1 MVHSLFQGHCKCDK
15 QISSWSMLQIRR
27 RCIASFKVSD
37 CSHHTVLPIRFPE
50 PSESRSLRAHRTPG
64 ALRIR
69 RRCIAS
75 FEVCECNKQISSQSM
90 VWIRR
95 RCIAS
100 FKVSDCTHHTVLPI
114 RFPELPEPPK
124 ALPES
129 PDPPESRNLIAYR
142 TPGALRIRR
151 RCLRV
156 HKTLLC
162 IPRLLQNK

>member
-1 MVHSLFQGHCKCDK
+1 MVR
-15 QISSWSMLQIRR
+15 IRR
-27 RCIASFKVSD
+27 RYIASFKVSD
-37 CSHHTVLPIRFPE
+37 CTHHTVLPIRFPE

-90 VWIRR
+90 VRIRR

-114 RFPELPEPPK
+114 RFPELK

-129 PDPPESRNLIAYR
+129 PDPPESQNLIAYR

-156 HKTLLC
+156 HKTLLPSSLSSVC
-162 IPRLLQNK
+162 R

>member
-1 MVHSLFQGHCKCDK
+1 MLHLTGIISTWRSSITNPNLVHSLFQGHCKCDK
-15 QISSWSMLQIRR
+15 QISSWSMLRIRR

-90 VWIRR
+90 VRIRR

-100 FKVSDCTHHTVLPI
+100 FKVSDCTHHTLLPI
-114 RFPELPEPPK
+114 RFPELPELPVPPK

-129 PDPPESRNLIAYR
+129 PDPPESRNLIAYS
-142 TPGALRIRR
+142 L
-151 RCLRV
+151 
-156 HKTLLC
+156 
-162 IPRLLQNK
+162 